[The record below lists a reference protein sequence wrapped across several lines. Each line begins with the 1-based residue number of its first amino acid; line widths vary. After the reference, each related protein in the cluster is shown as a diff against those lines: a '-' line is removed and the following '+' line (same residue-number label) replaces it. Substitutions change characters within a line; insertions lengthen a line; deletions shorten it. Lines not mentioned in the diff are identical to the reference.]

1 MSMLDRKL
9 RIMNHYFGAFGIDSA
24 VVGVSGGVDS
34 AVVAN
39 LLVRC
44 STLRKVVGVVAPS
57 YTMGATGQLEAER
70 LGLKVCESA
79 GIEAWH
85 MDLTHVQREYNK
97 LFQGKIARGGREA
110 WAEGQVLS
118 ITRTPLLYG
127 AAAYLQ
133 ANGYRSLVVG
143 TTNRSE
149 GSYVGHF
156 GKASDGAVD
165 VQVLS
170 DLWKS
175 QVVALAEQLGVP
187 KEVRER
193 APTGDVWNGSTDEET
208 LGCTYDFLEKYLEAK
223 VRGDTFPSPHWGDQ
237 EIKWGKRIETLHA
250 TNFHKYI
257 VGNPAIHL
265 VVFDPSVPG
274 GWQRNK
280 NILTWSL

>member
-1 MSMLDRKL
+1 MLDAKL
-9 RIMNHYFGAFGIDSA
+9 RIMDEYFSAFGIDSA

-34 AVVAN
+34 AVVAH
-39 LLVRC
+39 LLARC
-44 STLRKVVGVVAPS
+44 SSLRKVVGVVAPS

-70 LGLKVCESA
+70 LGLAVCASA
-79 GIEAWH
+79 GIEAWR

-97 LFQGKIARGGREA
+97 LFSGKVARGGREA
-110 WAEGQVLS
+110 WAEGQVLA

-127 AAAYLQ
+127 AAAHLQ
-133 ANGYRSLVVG
+133 ANGYCSLVVG

-175 QVVALAEQLGVP
+175 QVMALAEQLGVP
-187 KEVRER
+187 EEVRTR
-193 APTGDVWNGSTDEET
+193 VPTGDVWDGKTDEET
-208 LGCTYDFLEKYLEAK
+208 LGCTYDFLEEYLELK
-223 VRGDTFPSPHWGDQ
+223 VRVDDFPVHWGDR
-237 EIKWGKRIETLHA
+237 ELEWGRRIEALHA

-257 VGNPAIHL
+257 VGSPAIHL
-265 VVFDPSVPG
+265 VVLDPSVQG
-274 GWQRNK
+274 GWQRGK
-280 NILTWSL
+280 NILTWGLK